1 MKTQIDTAELGAEP
15 ARYERDA
22 IDVMLDVGSTSDWIT
37 PTYGAVRD
45 LLVDGKTFT
54 VDSDTWHGMQPLLAK
69 HDISPWAVS
78 MCYQNGD
85 YWYVFSVDADDAPA
99 VERFTGYRRT
109 GGRGKAIVMLLV
121 LAAVLGGGFL
131 LAAALAAAVGGGL

>member
-1 MKTQIDTAELGAEP
+1 VTDDRNLAETLL
-15 ARYERDA
+15 DA
-22 IDVMLDVGSTSDWIT
+22 GSSFDWIT

-54 VDSDTWHGMQPLLAK
+54 VDADTWHGMQPLLAAQG
-69 HDISPWAVS
+69 IEPWAVS
-78 MCYQNGD
+78 MYYQNGA
-85 YWYVFSVDADDAPA
+85 YWYVFSVHADDAPA

-109 GGRGKAIVMLLV
+109 GGRGKAIFMLLV

-131 LAAALAAAVGGGL
+131 LAAALAAAVGGAL